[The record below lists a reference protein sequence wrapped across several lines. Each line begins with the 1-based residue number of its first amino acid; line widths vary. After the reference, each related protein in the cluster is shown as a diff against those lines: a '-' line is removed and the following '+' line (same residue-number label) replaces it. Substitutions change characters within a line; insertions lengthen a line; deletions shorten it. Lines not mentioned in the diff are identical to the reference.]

1 MSMLTNFSLN
11 FTKNLWTGNFSI
23 VLPPRST
30 DPARSVTWAAAR
42 VRSLAICGMPAR
54 ESLAWISLTEMVE
67 QARQLN
73 PDICF
78 VVGDMTA
85 LGLQDQTLAGIVAFY
100 AIVNIPEGFLLSVF
114 REMRRVLQSGGRLLI
129 SFHIGDET
137 VRPDEL
143 FGQPNSMDFF
153 FFPTEK
159 VRKYLE
165 AAGFAIED
173 VVERGP
179 YAPEVE
185 HQSRRAYILASKPS

>member
-1 MSMLTNFSLN
+1 
-11 FTKNLWTGNFSI
+11 
-23 VLPPRST
+23 
-30 DPARSVTWAAAR
+30 
-42 VRSLAICGMPAR
+42 
-54 ESLAWISLTEMVE
+54 MVE
-67 QARQLN
+67 QARQLS

-85 LGLQDQTLAGIVAFY
+85 LGLQDQTLAGIIAFY
-100 AIVNIPEGFLLSVF
+100 AIVNIPEGTLLSVF

-173 VVERGP
+173 VIERGP